1 MLGWA
6 IKNFPTPTLY
16 RLTSGH
22 GTTVPMERLIRQN
35 HFRHGY
41 QAFLQSVPQI
51 HDTPDV
57 YDHNVERQMKNCAL
71 TGEERRAE
79 NT

>member
-1 MLGWA
+1 
-6 IKNFPTPTLY
+6 
-16 RLTSGH
+16 
-22 GTTVPMERLIRQN
+22 MERLIRQN